1 MEWFNIGILA
11 GMLFCA
17 INLGAGIL
25 IGRIP
30 SDKRINNTIGKNMDE
45 RADVSNNSDISDIC
59 NGDRNRSSNST
70 NNQRMD
76 NEREITKYVDGK
88 ITNEY
93 SKVVLEIMLIMMK
106 NTLSATEKDAIQC
119 AIDVLKLN

>member
-1 MEWFNIGILA
+1 MEWFNIGALA

-25 IGRIP
+25 IGRIS
-30 SDKRINNTIGKNMDE
+30 SDKRVDNTIDKNMDE
-45 RADVSNNSDISDIC
+45 RVDVSNNSDISDIC
-59 NGDRNRSSNST
+59 NGDRSRSSNST

-76 NEREITKYVDGK
+76 NEKEITTYVDGK

-93 SKVVLEIMLIMMK
+93 SKAVLEVMLIMMK
-106 NTLSATEKDAIQC
+106 NTLSVTEKDAIRC